1 MQPISADPDAIV
13 RDPDWLPHRY
23 DAALDM
29 VQFLRADRTTRRAA
43 TFLTDEYL
51 PAGRPLVALPRQV
64 ALGVRVEPAPLR
76 FVFHSAFCCSTL
88 LANAFDLPGRA
99 TSLKEPV
106 ILNDVVGYRHR
117 GGERQAAEALLGG
130 ALTLLARPFA
140 RGEVVVVKP
149 SNIANGLAR
158 TILAQRPEATALLLH
173 APLAVFLGSV
183 AKKGLWG
190 RLWVRQ
196 LFLGLAKDGLL
207 PFGYGQDEYFGQ
219 SDLQI
224 AVLCW
229 LAQQALFADMV
240 RRFGPRVRTLDSD
253 HVTRRSHDVVT
264 RLAGLFGIG
273 LEATEVNAIVAGP
286 AFTRHSKFG
295 TAFGGA
301 ERSVEVEN
309 AAALH
314 SDELE
319 KVALWAK
326 AVADAHGIA
335 MTLPAPL
342 LG

>member
-1 MQPISADPDAIV
+1 MQPISADPATIV
-13 RDPDWLPHRY
+13 RDADWLAHRY
-23 DAALDM
+23 DAVRDM
-29 VQFLRADRTTRRAA
+29 VQFLHADRATRRSA

-51 PAGRPLVALPRQV
+51 PAGLPLVPLPRQA
-64 ALGVRVEPAPLR
+64 ALGIRTEPTPLR
-76 FVFHSAFCCSTL
+76 FIFHSAFCCSTL

-117 GGERQAAEALLGG
+117 GGERAAAEALLGG
-130 ALTLLARPFA
+130 ALTLLARPFV

-149 SNIANGLAR
+149 SNIANGFAR
-158 TILAQRPEATALLLH
+158 TMLAQRPEATALLLH

-224 AVLCW
+224 AALCW

-240 RRFGPRVRTLDSD
+240 RRFGPRVQTLDSD
-253 HVTRRSHDVVT
+253 HVTRRSHDVVA
-264 RLAGLFGIG
+264 RLAALFGIALAAADVDG
-273 LEATEVNAIVAGP
+273 IVAGP

-301 ERSVEVEN
+301 DRSAEVED
-309 AAALH
+309 AAVLH
-314 SDELE
+314 ADELE

-335 MTLPAPL
+335 MTLPTPL